1 MSGLY
6 RGKGARRLVSG
17 MAALLACACVAPAAV
32 AADLAV
38 SVTGLKNA
46 AGQVAIA
53 VFSASDGF
61 PKDDAKAAH
70 RVRVP
75 IDAAGQT
82 AHALFK
88 GLAPGDYAVAVFH
101 DDNNS
106 GKLETNFFGVPQK
119 GYGFSNN
126 ARPSLRAPRFDE
138 ARFPLSDKGANLVIE
153 LVY

>member
-1 MSGLY
+1 MAGLDQ
-6 RGKGARRLVSG
+6 GDGARRLMSSL
-17 MAALLACACVAPAAV
+17 AAALACACVAPAAV

-53 VFSASDGF
+53 VFSASEGF
-61 PKDDAKAAH
+61 PKDDARAAH
-70 RVRVP
+70 RARVS
-75 IDAAGQT
+75 IDATGHAR
-82 AHALFK
+82 ALFK
-88 GLAPGDYAVAVFH
+88 DLAPGDYAVAAFH

-106 GKLETNFFGVPQK
+106 GKLETNLFGVPQK

-138 ARFPLSDKGANLVIE
+138 ARFSLPDEGAKVLIE
-153 LVY
+153 LMY